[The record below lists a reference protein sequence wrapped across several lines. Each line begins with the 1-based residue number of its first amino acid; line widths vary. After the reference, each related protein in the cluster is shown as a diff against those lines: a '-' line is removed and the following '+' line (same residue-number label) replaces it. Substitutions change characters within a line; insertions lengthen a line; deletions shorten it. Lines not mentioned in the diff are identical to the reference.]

1 MAISRAISRGS
12 VPVSSESVTEGVVF
26 FTRLT
31 VMSVWGGARMSA
43 VKVLL
48 HVRCSDLGFV
58 KRLPEM
64 CLVARP
70 LGRGGRRER
79 GGEGGRGGREQGREG
94 GEGGREE
101 GGRREG
107 GREGGAGREE
117 GRGGRE
123 GGNAHNRRSRA
134 FFDWFVDG
142 ALPKDGPSLRWWCSF
157 RNDGRPSPPQCSQPA
172 ARQWSFGDSS
182 HSRSGFVDIRAR
194 AGENAKVRFQKP
206 RKRMGSRKRNRRG
219 LSRPEAPRV
228 GVGNRLPRIVHF

>member
-1 MAISRAISRGS
+1 M
-12 VPVSSESVTEGVVF
+12 
-26 FTRLT
+26 
-31 VMSVWGGARMSA
+31 
-43 VKVLL
+43 KVLL

-70 LGRGGRRER
+70 L
-79 GGEGGRGGREQGREG
+79 
-94 GEGGREE
+94 
-101 GGRREG
+101 
-107 GREGGAGREE
+107 
-117 GRGGRE
+117 
-123 GGNAHNRRSRA
+123 NAHNRRSRA

-157 RNDGRPSPPQCSQPA
+157 RNDGRPSPPQCSHPA
-172 ARQWSFGDSS
+172 VRGWSFGDSS

-219 LSRPEAPRV
+219 LSRKPTSKDRALLKTNTLADGSTPAIAAATPTQGR
-228 GVGNRLPRIVHF
+228 RLQPPDRTCNLLEENSEDVSCKAR

>member
-1 MAISRAISRGS
+1 MAISRAISRGY

-70 LGRGGRRER
+70 L
-79 GGEGGRGGREQGREG
+79 
-94 GEGGREE
+94 
-101 GGRREG
+101 
-107 GREGGAGREE
+107 
-117 GRGGRE
+117 
-123 GGNAHNRRSRA
+123 NAHNRRSRA

-157 RNDGRPSPPQCSQPA
+157 RNDGRPSPPQCSHPA
-172 ARQWSFGDSS
+172 VRGWSFGDSS

>member
-1 MAISRAISRGS
+1 
-12 VPVSSESVTEGVVF
+12 
-26 FTRLT
+26 
-31 VMSVWGGARMSA
+31 MSA

-70 LGRGGRRER
+70 L
-79 GGEGGRGGREQGREG
+79 
-94 GEGGREE
+94 
-101 GGRREG
+101 
-107 GREGGAGREE
+107 
-117 GRGGRE
+117 
-123 GGNAHNRRSRA
+123 NAHNRRSRA

-157 RNDGRPSPPQCSQPA
+157 RNDGRPSPPQCSHPA
-172 ARQWSFGDSS
+172 VRGWSFGDSS

-206 RKRMGSRKRNRRG
+206 RTCLRFELFSAWKTSLRRPSWSRAFRQHRLREGKRCGVGSRASGWQQLLKNDTCYFIG
-219 LSRPEAPRV
+219 GTL
-228 GVGNRLPRIVHF
+228 